1 MSVTAATD
9 RRKDAARR
17 LPPVAFGDHCPA
29 RPNRQ
34 GLRPFIEECAAGSFV
49 RYGRTAPPTESFPG
63 TCGTALGR
71 MSQGSKAKP
80 DLRLAILHW

>member
-1 MSVTAATD
+1 VTAATD

-34 GLRPFIEECAAGSFV
+34 GLRPFIAERAAGSLV
-49 RYGRTAPPTESFPG
+49 QGRRTAPPTEAIPG
-63 TCGTALGR
+63 ACRTGLVR
-71 MSQGSKAKP
+71 MP
-80 DLRLAILHW
+80 

>member
-34 GLRPFIEECAAGSFV
+34 GLRLGPCIAERAAGSFA
-49 RYGRTAPPTESFPG
+49 RCGRTAAPTESIPG
-63 TCGTALGR
+63 ACRTALVR
-71 MSQGSKAKP
+71 MS
-80 DLRLAILHW
+80 

>member
-29 RPNRQ
+29 RPK
-34 GLRPFIEECAAGSFV
+34 GLELRPFIAECAAGSFV
-49 RYGRTAPPTESFPG
+49 RCGRTAPPTESFPG
-63 TCGTALGR
+63 TCGTTLGR